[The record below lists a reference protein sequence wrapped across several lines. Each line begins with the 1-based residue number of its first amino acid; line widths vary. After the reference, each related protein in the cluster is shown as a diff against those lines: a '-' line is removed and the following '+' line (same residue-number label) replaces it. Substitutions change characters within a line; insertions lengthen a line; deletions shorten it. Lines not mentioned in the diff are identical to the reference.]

1 MAQTSDHV
9 EQLNHASFQEAANE
23 TSKKSYHQPQ
33 LRDYGHLR
41 DVTMTSSTG
50 TGYDGGGFPNI
61 YVS

>member
-1 MAQTSDHV
+1 MAQTSDHI

-23 TSKKSYHQPQ
+23 TSKKSYHPPQ

-41 DVTMTSSTG
+41 DVTMTTNSG
-50 TGYDGGGFPNI
+50 PNYDGGGLPSI